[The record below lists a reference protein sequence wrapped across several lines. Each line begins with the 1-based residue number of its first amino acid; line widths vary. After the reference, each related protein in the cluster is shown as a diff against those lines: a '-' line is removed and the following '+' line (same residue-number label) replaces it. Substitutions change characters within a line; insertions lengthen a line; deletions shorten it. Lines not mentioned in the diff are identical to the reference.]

1 MSQLFPPSSNTVAPV
16 AVLGVITTLCL
27 LAVGI
32 WLVFGSPYM
41 TAVGVPINQPVPF
54 SHEHHVGG
62 LGIDCRYC
70 HVSVERASFAGMPST
85 HTCMTCHSQLWTEA
99 ELLAPVR
106 QSLEKN
112 EPIRWNRVHSLP
124 DYVYFNHSIHIAK
137 GVGCVSCHGRVD
149 EMPLVAKAET
159 LYMRWC
165 LDCHIHPEPALRA
178 HDEVFNLA
186 SKPPTQAE
194 GVARAKANDVRTAH
208 LTDCSAC
215 HR

>member
-1 MSQLFPPSSNTVAPV
+1 MAQLFPPSSNTVAPV
-16 AVLGVITTLCL
+16 AVIGVVATFAL
-27 LAVGI
+27 LAVGV
-32 WLVFGSPYM
+32 WLVFGSPYI
-41 TAVGVPINQPVPF
+41 TAVGVPIHQPVPF

-70 HVSVERASFAGMPST
+70 HVSVERNSFAGMPST

-106 QSLEKN
+106 QSLERN

-124 DYVYFNHSIHIAK
+124 DYVYFNHSIHITK
-137 GVGCVSCHGRVD
+137 GVGCVSCHGRLD

-165 LDCHIHPEPALRA
+165 LDCHIHPEPALRTR
-178 HDEVFNLA
+178 EQVFNLA
-186 SKPPTQAE
+186 SQAPTEAE
-194 GVARAKANDVRTAH
+194 GIARAKASGVKTAH